1 MREQERKLE
10 SPCPTTPLKA
20 TEECAENVG
29 AVMENSYATTKI
41 QDVWGLLAV
50 GRWSWL
56 ASRVSCLYTHSRS
69 AGLWTSYSDATDGW
83 VV

>member
-20 TEECAENVG
+20 MEECAENVG

-50 GRWSWL
+50 GR
-56 ASRVSCLYTHSRS
+56 
-69 AGLWTSYSDATDGW
+69 
-83 VV
+83 